1 MQFVMW
7 LWRSEDMLNYLDHMD
22 ALTQQLIELLTE
34 GLGVTSERLTEFHD
48 NTTGSLNVHQ
58 YPACPR
64 PELARNRYLT
74 NYGQKKF
81 TNKIKEGRRYCRHH
95 PNEEYTERQK
105 KNDFKK

>member
-64 PELARNRYLT
+64 PELARGLRAHT
-74 NYGQKKF
+74 DPQTIGSC
-81 TNKIKEGRRYCRHH
+81 IKST
-95 PNEEYTERQK
+95 P
-105 KNDFKK
+105 DFSC